1 MSLSGIASRG
11 AASLRFFLCSVLL
24 AVLSAC
30 GGGGGGGGGSSG
42 SGPSAD
48 LTGQV
53 AKGLTSGA
61 TVTLY
66 RINDAGV
73 RTVIFSTVSDAQG
86 GFSLPTALTV
96 GQVYLLEA
104 IGGQYINEA
113 TGLTAALTAPMR
125 AVFVASGSE
134 RRFAISAVS
143 EAVALQVE
151 QSSSPTKWSASSVA
165 NATTVI
171 NTAFGLPSP
180 FDLRFVDLT
189 HYSSGSD
196 PSLTDADFTLSLH
209 IGFFAGFMHERQL
222 RDSGQL
228 FSATLRDFRQMV
240 TTNNPDPQLM
250 SDWLAGLVRFV
261 ERVPSLANS
270 KASLYTSLGLLANS
284 NAEQLSGAESSG
296 ESSATVPNGVM
307 RILLSSSGSSDSTD
321 TVFNSRGAL
330 VGYRLGTVNSGLGFA
345 YLGSSSVAD
354 VYATEETAIGRWN
367 KGYYYDYGVTYNAA
381 QKQFNT
387 SQAHSAPMGNWV
399 YAAGVPASNPPS
411 CGVITMAPQAQT
423 KPYKSADGSLELT
436 LDASSRL
443 VFQFNNG
450 ITFAGYSLVLRDA
463 QSNVYTLASTGGTST
478 PLQGARL
485 DNKSEFNS
493 HYGVPLPTGDTLTM
507 RGLLAGAG
515 ATKAVITMDS
525 NIVPTR
531 GLAAAFAQVGSIQTC
546 TATNFAAGSVSP
558 IPSTGDYN
566 VSFKGFTNPM
576 SGLSFLSDGTPK
588 LAYTAPGVVATQS
601 MEKRGN
607 SEAGIGIL
615 MPPFLD
621 GLDTVNIPRAYF
633 YVKSPFGSAM
643 PQSGNAEYR
652 LVASTPYLTRTGNQL
667 ISANTEIQSARLKI
681 QFDQYPMGTASNWYG
696 ACELTING
704 QVLQDPYGGRYSR
717 DSGTC
722 DGLGFTAGI
731 TSGSNRYAVA
741 LYSQVV
747 SGTVQAEAALLFEKV
762 P

>member
-1 MSLSGIASRG
+1 MSGFASR
-11 AASLRFFLCSVLL
+11 ATAFLRAHFCFVMLTAL
-24 AVLSAC
+24 AAC
-30 GGGGGGGGGSSG
+30 GGGGGGGSG
-42 SGPSAD
+42 SDPSAG

-66 RINDAGV
+66 SLNSAGV
-73 RTVIFSTVSDAQG
+73 RTLVFSTVSDTQG
-86 GFSLPTALTV
+86 GFSLSPALTV

-104 IGGQYINEA
+104 VGGQYVNEA
-113 TGLTAALTAPMR
+113 TGQTEALTAPMR

-134 RRFAISAVS
+134 RRFAISAIS

-165 NATTVI
+165 SSTSLIT
-171 NTAFGLPSP
+171 TAFGLPSP

-189 HYSSGSD
+189 HYAAGSD
-196 PSLTDADFTLSLH
+196 PSLSNADFTLSLYV
-209 IGFFAGFMHERQL
+209 GFFAGFMHERHL
-222 RDSGQL
+222 RNSGQV
-228 FSATLRDFRQMV
+228 FADTLQDFHRLI
-240 TTNNPDPQLM
+240 TSNNPDPQLI
-250 SDWLAGLVRFV
+250 SDWTAGLIRFV

-270 KASLYTSLGLLANS
+270 KASLYTALGLPANPT
-284 NAEQLSGAESSG
+284 AEQFSGAESTG
-296 ESSATVPNGVM
+296 QSSAAVPNGVM
-307 RILLSSSGSSDSTD
+307 RVLLSSSGSTDTTD

-330 VGYRLGTVNSGLGFA
+330 VAYRQGTVNSGMGFA
-345 YLGSSSVAD
+345 HVGSASVAE

-381 QKQFNT
+381 QNQFNY

-399 YAAGVPASNPPS
+399 YAAGVPASSPPS

-436 LDASSRL
+436 LDASSRM
-443 VFQFNNG
+443 VFQFING
-450 ITFAGYSLVLRDA
+450 ITYAGYRLVLRDA
-463 QSNVYTLASTGGTST
+463 QNNYYILASTGGTSA

-493 HYGVPLPTGDTLTM
+493 FYGIPLPTGDTLTM

-531 GLAAAFAQVGSIQTC
+531 SLAAAFAQVGALQTC
-546 TATNFAAGSVSP
+546 TAPNFTAGSVSP
-558 IPSTGDYN
+558 MPSTADYN
-566 VSFKGFTNPM
+566 ISFKGFNNPI
-576 SGLSFLSDGTPK
+576 SSLEFLPDGTPK
-588 LAYTAPGVVATQS
+588 LAYTAPGVAATQS

-607 SEAGIGIL
+607 DEAGIGVM

-621 GLDTVNIPRAYF
+621 GQDTVSVPRAYF
-633 YVKSPFGSAM
+633 YVKSPFGSVM
-643 PQSGNAEYR
+643 PQSGSAEYR
-652 LVASTPYLTRTGNQL
+652 LIASTPYLVRTGNQL
-667 ISANTEIQSARLKI
+667 ISTSADIQSARLKI
-681 QFDQYPMGTASNWYG
+681 QFDQYPLGTPSPWYG
-696 ACELTING
+696 ACELTVNG
-704 QVLQDPYGGRYSR
+704 QLVQDASGGRYGR
-717 DSGTC
+717 ESGTC
-722 DGLGFTAGI
+722 GGLGFAAGI
-731 TSGSNRYAVA
+731 SPGSNRYAVV
-741 LYSQVV
+741 LYSKAV
-747 SGTVQAEAALLFEKV
+747 SATVQAEAALLFEKV